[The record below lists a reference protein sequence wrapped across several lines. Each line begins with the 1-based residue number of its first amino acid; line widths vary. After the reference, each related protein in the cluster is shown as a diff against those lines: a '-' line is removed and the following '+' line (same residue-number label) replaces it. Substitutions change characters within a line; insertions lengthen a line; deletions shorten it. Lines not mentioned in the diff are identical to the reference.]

1 MYVYI
6 RNKQF
11 NGYKFILCINIYI
24 TIYIYI
30 YIYIAI
36 LYAVSL
42 RKGNQTAELGNETAK

>member
-1 MYVYI
+1 MSPHPPPPPTHTQCY
-6 RNKQF
+6 
-11 NGYKFILCINIYI
+11 
-24 TIYIYI
+24 IYIYI